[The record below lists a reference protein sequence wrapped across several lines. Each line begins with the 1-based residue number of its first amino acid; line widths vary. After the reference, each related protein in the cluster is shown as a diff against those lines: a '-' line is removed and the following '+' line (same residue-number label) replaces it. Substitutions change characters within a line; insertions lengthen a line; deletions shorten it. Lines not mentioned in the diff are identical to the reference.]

1 MMETLTIADAFQ
13 RALLVMTMGSLPI
26 LLTAMGVGML
36 IGILQT
42 ATSIQEQTLTFIP
55 KLLAV
60 VAVLMILGPWL
71 FRLVGELAISLFTD
85 LYMYVG

>member
-1 MMETLTIADAFQ
+1 VETLTIADAFQ
-13 RALLVMTMGSLPI
+13 RALLVMTIGSMPI

-60 VAVLMILGPWL
+60 VAMLALLGPWI
-71 FRLVGELAISLFTD
+71 FSLVGDLAISMFTD
-85 LYMYVG
+85 LYKYVG

>member
-1 MMETLTIADAFQ
+1 MDTMTIADAFQ
-13 RALLVMTMGSLPI
+13 RALLVMIIGAMPI
-26 LLTAMGVGML
+26 LITAMGVGML
-36 IGILQT
+36 IGIIQT

-60 VAVLMILGPWL
+60 VAMLFILGPWL

-85 LYMYVG
+85 LYRFVG

>member
-1 MMETLTIADAFQ
+1 METLTIADAFQ
-13 RALLVMTMGSLPI
+13 RALLVMTLGALPI

-60 VAVLMILGPWL
+60 VAMLMFLGPWL
-71 FRLVGELAISLFTD
+71 FRLVGELAVSLFTD

>member
-1 MMETLTIADAFQ
+1 MDTLTIADAFQ
-13 RALLVMTMGSLPI
+13 RALLVMIMGALPI

-36 IGILQT
+36 IGIIQT

-60 VAVLMILGPWL
+60 VAMLALLGPWI
-71 FRLVGELAISLFTD
+71 FGLVGGLAVSIFTD
-85 LYMYVG
+85 LYRYVG

>member
-1 MMETLTIADAFQ
+1 VETLTIADAFQ
-13 RALLVMTMGSLPI
+13 RALLVMTLGSMPL

-60 VAVLMILGPWL
+60 VAMLALLGPWL
-71 FRLVGELAISLFTD
+71 FSLVGDLAISLFTD
-85 LYMYVG
+85 LYKYVG

>member
-1 MMETLTIADAFQ
+1 MTIADAFQ
-13 RALLVMTMGSLPI
+13 RALLVMLMSALPI

-60 VAVLMILGPWL
+60 VAMLAMMGPWM
-71 FRLVGELAISLFTD
+71 FRMVCDLAISLFSGLFMFT
-85 LYMYVG
+85 G

>member
-1 MMETLTIADAFQ
+1 METLTIADAFQ
-13 RALLVMTMGSLPI
+13 RALLVMLVGALPI
-26 LLTAMGVGML
+26 LLTAMAVGML

-60 VAVLMILGPWL
+60 VTMLAVMGPWL
-71 FRLVGELAISLFTD
+71 FRLVGDLAISLFTD
-85 LYMYVG
+85 LYKYVG

>member
-1 MMETLTIADAFQ
+1 METLTIADAFQ
-13 RALLVMTMGSLPI
+13 RALIVMTVGAMPI

-36 IGILQT
+36 IGIIQT

-60 VAVLMILGPWL
+60 VAMLAMLGPWL
-71 FRLVGELAISLFTD
+71 FNLVGELTISLFTD
-85 LYMYVG
+85 LYKYVG

>member
-1 MMETLTIADAFQ
+1 METLTIADAFQ
-13 RALLVMTMGSLPI
+13 RALIVMTVGAMPI

-36 IGILQT
+36 IGIIQT

-60 VAVLMILGPWL
+60 VAMLAMLGPWL
-71 FRLVGELAISLFTD
+71 FNLVGELAISLFTD
-85 LYMYVG
+85 LYKYVG

>member
-1 MMETLTIADAFQ
+1 MDILTIADAFQ
-13 RALLVMTMGSLPI
+13 RALLVMTIGSLPI

-60 VAVLMILGPWL
+60 VAMLAILGPWI

-85 LYMYVG
+85 LYKYVG

>member
-1 MMETLTIADAFQ
+1 METLTIADAFQ
-13 RALLVMTMGSLPI
+13 RALVVMITVALPI

-60 VAVLMILGPWL
+60 VAMLMLLGPWL
-71 FRLVGELAISLFTD
+71 FRVVGGFAISLFTD
-85 LYMYVG
+85 LFKYVG